1 MTTWVICGSRMHWA
15 RDDKDDV
22 FETNTVLLNSEE
34 ANKDDCGYLKETL
47 APWFWILV
55 APDQWAEVF
64 GIIIFWKLHQKI
76 RIR

>member
-1 MTTWVICGSRMHWA
+1 MTKWVICGSRRHWA
-15 RDDKDDV
+15 RDCKYTTDSDDKDEV

-55 APDQWAEVF
+55 APD
-64 GIIIFWKLHQKI
+64 
-76 RIR
+76 